1 MKRAVVLSG
10 GGARGS
16 YEIGVWKALQE
27 MGMTYDIVTGTSVG
41 SLNGA
46 MMTQRD
52 ISLAYE
58 MWEKI
63 DTGHILDLEITQD
76 TQTVGGMFGLL
87 NSFAKE
93 AFKTRG
99 VSSAPLQKLLQQV
112 IDEERIRNSP
122 VNFGL
127 VTVEVPALKP
137 RQLYISDI
145 PSGRLIDYLV
155 ASSSAFP
162 AMHSHEIDGK
172 LYVDGGYYDNT
183 PISLAVK
190 AGAEEVIAVK
200 LKAVGVEKP
209 SRYPSIKLDVI
220 EPKWDL
226 GAMLVFDG
234 SRAKR
239 NIALGYY
246 DCLKHFGLYDGFM
259 YTFFKGEAEKNAHRI
274 LELFMT
280 FFIKLNFNIGATVS
294 PTFPQRFSEA
304 HEYIAQFAV
313 LKAARRRC
321 GSKELSE
328 ADIVTAAAEAA
339 GELLDISPM
348 EPYSFE
354 TFNLRLMNQLVRF
367 ARLPY
372 SELNLDVNPAL
383 SVKECLTN
391 ITRAVSPIAAPNRMM
406 YILSCLTDEERLVQN
421 KRLLTMLAA
430 SMPVE
435 FVAAL
440 YINALRDF
448 ILLD

>member
-1 MKRAVVLSG
+1 MNRAVVLSG

-16 YEIGVWKALQE
+16 YEVGVWKALQE
-27 MGMTYDIVTGTSVG
+27 LGMPYDIITGTSVG

-46 MMTQRD
+46 MMAQGD
-52 ISLAYE
+52 IELAYE

-63 DTGHILDLEITQD
+63 DTGHILDLEIKQD
-76 TQTVGGMFGLL
+76 IQTVEGMFGLL

-99 VSSAPLQKLLQQV
+99 VSSAPLQRLLLQV
-112 IDEERIRNSP
+112 IDEERIRRSP

-127 VTVEVPALKP
+127 VTVEVPTLKP
-137 RQLYISDI
+137 HQLYISDI
-145 PSGRLIDYLV
+145 PSGKLIDYLI

-172 LYVDGGYYDNT
+172 LYVDGGYFDNT
-183 PISLAVK
+183 PVSLAVK
-190 AGAEEVIAVK
+190 AGADEVIAVK
-200 LKAVGVEKP
+200 LKAVGVEKVTHHP
-209 SRYPSIKLDVI
+209 AIKLDVI
-220 EPKWDL
+220 EPRWDL

-246 DCLKHFGLYDGFM
+246 DCLKHFGVYEGCM
-259 YTFFKGEAEKNAHRI
+259 YTFYKGEAKRNAQRI
-274 LELFMT
+274 LELFKA
-280 FFIKLNFNIGATVS
+280 FFAKLSVNINVIIPAALS
-294 PTFPQRFSEA
+294 FSGA
-304 HEYIAQFAV
+304 HEYIARFAV
-313 LKAARRRC
+313 LKAARKRW

-328 ADIVTAAAEAA
+328 VDIITTAAEAA

-348 EPYSFE
+348 EPFTFE

-372 SELNLDVNPAL
+372 AELNLDVSPAL

-391 ITRAVSPIAAPNRMM
+391 VTRAVSPISAPNRMM

-421 KRLLTMLAA
+421 KRLLTMLAT

-435 FVAAL
+435 FMAAL

-448 ILLD
+448 ILLE